1 MHSNGALTS
10 HRKKGPGPGPVPGPG
25 SGEGK
30 EKREKGNEKRR
41 GLKRERR
48 TEEVKEKTPEKA
60 ACGGR

>member
-30 EKREKGNEKRR
+30 EKRR

-60 ACGGR
+60 LCGGR